1 MAYFFQIINMKKKDL
16 PELGLTDVV
25 TSAQVTMVCDH
36 LGARR
41 LSTVDIN
48 FPIPTSANDFTP
60 FSALSETQVQSW
72 IENAMGADAVTD
84 MYERLKIEC
93 DTAING
99 LQNVVSTPPWVS
111 PSVE

>member
-41 LSTVDIN
+41 LSTENVN
-48 FPIPTSANDFTP
+48 FPAPTSANGFTP
-60 FSALSETQVQSW
+60 FGALSEVQVQSW
-72 IENAMGADAVTD
+72 IENAMGADAVTA
-84 MYERLKIEC
+84 MRERLEAEC
-93 DTAING
+93 DQVVNG
-99 LQNVVSTPPWVS
+99 TKSTVTTPPWVT